1 MLQLPRF
8 MTCPTSKLNFHS
20 ITALLQDWAKVVLWE
35 SLLHI
40 AAFLSWTYFHFST
53 TFPWNHLL
61 IFHID
66 TKLNLKI
73 CFRKGKQRDYPNF
86 YPIVLQQ
93 FIFSVAGVKSYSY
106 RLSHLFSCLLSL
118 SLIDCEQIE
127 GRTVSLWL
135 VYPQHLEQC
144 LAHGSG
150 GLVTMSY
157 PTVTPWTLVHQAPLS
172 MGFPRQEY

>member
-1 MLQLPRF
+1 MLQLPRH
-8 MTCPTSKLNFHS
+8 MTGPTLKLNFHS
-20 ITALLQDWAKVVLWE
+20 MTALLQDWAKVVLWE

-40 AAFLSWTYFHFST
+40 AAFLSWTYFHFSA

-93 FIFSVAGVKSYSY
+93 CASGIFFVACVKSYSY

-127 GRTVSLWL
+127 GRTVSLS
-135 VYPQHLEQC
+135 
-144 LAHGSG
+144 LASISPAPRTVFGSWWWWF
-150 GLVTMSY
+150 S
-157 PTVTPWTLVHQAPLS
+157 H
-172 MGFPRQEY
+172 